1 MKKISSQNAP
11 LYQSKKNSS
20 REKWGVRSQNL
31 FSSIDGSLSFY
42 YIKSFS
48 RLLVLEN
55 VMVKGILKENGIFIV
70 YFNGKELINL
80 PPEIR
85 ENLKYKYGLASLLFS
100 DTLFF
105 NGSLMDGF
113 NYSHLSEEIST
124 YIVNGNIVPFN
135 KAQRTSSIGKLKK
148 IEDVIHLNSSLTI
161 SPQNNELIKP
171 KKHSKSNLI
180 GIDISMQFKKGA
192 A

>member
-20 REKWGVRSQNL
+20 REKGGVRSQNL

-42 YIKSFS
+42 YIKPFS

-105 NGSLMDGF
+105 KGSLMNGF
-113 NYSHLSEEIST
+113 NYGHLSEEIST